1 MEKADN
7 CIQSVRLSDQ
17 QVLVLLE
24 ALDRKDKDLRTD
36 VRKFK
41 RARFRTGKVI
51 VHVLDAQHSIES
63 SFRVVARNLSADGL
77 GFLHGQMLP
86 PGKPVFVQIPRRGS
100 EDLNL
105 LAKVAHCRHVDGMIH
120 EVGLKF
126 VAFGKSRKLATAMFS
141 LQNRR

>member
-1 MEKADN
+1 M
-7 CIQSVRLSDQ
+7 SDQ
-17 QVLVLLE
+17 QLLVLLE
-24 ALDRKDKDLRTD
+24 ALDRKDNDPRVD
-36 VRKFK
+36 ARKFR
-41 RARFRTGKVI
+41 RARFRTNKVVI
-51 VHVLDAQHSIES
+51 HVLDAQHNIES
-63 SFRVVARNLSADGL
+63 SFRVVARNISADGL

-86 PGKPVFVQIPRRGS
+86 PGKPVFVQIPRRDG

-126 VAFGKSRKLATAMFS
+126 VAFGKSRKLAIAMSS